1 MPPDQGG
8 APMPPDQGGMPPQG
22 GAPMP
27 PDGGQGGGIGPE
39 LEQMLAQF
47 AEGVQGMGD
56 QVSKQEQ
63 QLAQLTDRFLQ
74 LEQTVSSLK
83 DGLKGPAGLE
93 GQAPAAGG
101 KPATV

>member
-1 MPPDQGG
+1 
-8 APMPPDQGGMPPQG
+8 
-22 GAPMP
+22 MP
-27 PDGGQGGGIGPE
+27 PDGGMPPGGPGGPPPGGPGIGPE

-101 KPATV
+101 KPAGM